1 MARNDI
7 SIYKGR
13 DSLFSVVAAVAS
25 GTTQSILAG
34 NPTTPA
40 GATGS
45 VTGTVALSAD
55 ASPTTVGTATNV
67 HFAGLA
73 KGDSTETAS
82 AAGNVTLWAPVPG
95 IIYAAQAKSATAVDT
110 AVEIIALFGK
120 RVILDLTSTK
130 WTVDTAA
137 TDAITNGVII
147 VGGDPNGSS
156 QVYFVI
162 SPMVTI
168 QSTGAGT

>member
-1 MARNDI
+1 MRGDI
-7 SIYKGR
+7 SIYRGVPN
-13 DSLFSVVAAVAS
+13 LFSTVADVAS
-25 GTTQSILAG
+25 GTSASISAG
-34 NPTTPA
+34 EPTTPA

-55 ASPTTVGTATNV
+55 GSPTTVGTATNV

-73 KGDSTETAS
+73 KSDSTETAS
-82 AAGNVTLWAPVPG
+82 AAGTVVLWAPMPG
-95 IIYAAQAKSATAVDT
+95 ILYAAKAKSAAAVDT
-110 AVEIIALFGK
+110 EAEIRALLNK
-120 RVILDLTSTK
+120 RVVLDLTSTV

-147 VGGDPNGSS
+147 FGGDPAANL
-156 QVYFVI
+156 VYFAI
-162 SPMVTI
+162 SSNVTI

>member
-1 MARNDI
+1 MRGDI
-7 SIYKGR
+7 SIYR
-13 DSLFSVVAAVAS
+13 APSNLFSTTAAVAS
-25 GTTQSILAG
+25 GTSASISAG
-34 NPTTPA
+34 EPTTPA

-55 ASPTTVGTATNV
+55 GSPTTVGTATNV
-67 HFAGLA
+67 HFSGLA
-73 KGDSTETAS
+73 KSDSTETAS
-82 AAGNVTLWAPVPG
+82 AAGNVVLWAPMPG
-95 IIYAAQAKSATAVDT
+95 ILYAAQAKSAAAVDT
-110 AVEIIALFGK
+110 QAEIIALLNK

-147 VGGDPNGSS
+147 FGGDPVSNL
-156 QVYFVI
+156 VYFAI
-162 SPMVTI
+162 SANVTV